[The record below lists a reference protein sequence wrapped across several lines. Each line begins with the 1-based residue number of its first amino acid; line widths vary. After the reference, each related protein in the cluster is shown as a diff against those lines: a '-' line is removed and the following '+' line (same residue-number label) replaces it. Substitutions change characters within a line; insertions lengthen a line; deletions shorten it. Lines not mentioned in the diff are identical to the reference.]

1 MKRRDVLKSA
11 GLFLGY
17 AMTAGTAA
25 AVLGGCSA
33 DPTPNWTPSFISE
46 DEAKMIR
53 VLADAIIP
61 GTDTKPGAKDVMI
74 DKFMDERLVQYG
86 KEEDKTKFQEGMA
99 AFISANPNFSAA
111 STEDKLAIIA
121 ADLKAD
127 SKFMKGMHEQSIV
140 GFCTSERG
148 VKEVLVFDPIPGGY
162 QEVVPVEE
170 VGGIHAY

>member
-1 MKRRDVLKSA
+1 MKRRELLKSA
-11 GLFLGY
+11 GLVLGY

-86 KEEDKTKFQEGMA
+86 KDEDKSKFKEGMA
-99 AFISANPNFSAA
+99 GFISANPNFSAA
-111 STEDKLAIIA
+111 STEDKLAIIRA
-121 ADLKAD
+121 GLEGD
-127 SKFMKGMHEQSIV
+127 SKFMKRMHEQSIV
-140 GFCTSERG
+140 GFFTSERG
-148 VKEVLVFDPIPGGY
+148 AKEVLIFDPIPGKQIG
-162 QEVVPVEE
+162 VVPVEE
-170 VGGIHAY
+170 VGGIYAY